1 MRNLT
6 LLTYTWWYLT
16 EICLHSL
23 KAFIISLFR
32 ILYSFVIALWCGCF
46 KAETLKSESL
56 KYMKELLRLVYDDN
70 PYLSFHELLMKDKL
84 VGIHQRNLQF
94 LATEIFRV
102 KNGVFTGLTEN
113 TFQFVN
119 KTYEIIVYCLEEEIG
134 QFFTEQEVFPF
145 CV

>member
-1 MRNLT
+1 
-6 LLTYTWWYLT
+6 
-16 EICLHSL
+16 
-23 KAFIISLFR
+23 
-32 ILYSFVIALWCGCF
+32 
-46 KAETLKSESL
+46 
-56 KYMKELLRLVYDDN
+56 MKELLRLVYDDN

-102 KNGVFTGLTEN
+102 KNGVFTGLTEG

-134 QFFTEQEVFPF
+134 QFFTEQKVFPF